1 MNDKNKK
8 NADGTIRSLSNRHVQ
23 MIAIGGTIGTG
34 LFLGSG
40 STISKTGPSVLL
52 VYLVTGC
59 LFFLMMR
66 GIGEIFYSDPSQ
78 HTFVAFIT
86 KYIGHTAGYFTGWSY
101 WIGLLFASMAELSA
115 IATYV
120 NFWFPHIPAWLIEV
134 VFLAV
139 LATLNIIAVKVFG
152 EAEFWFAMIKVIAI
166 VALIVTGIFMAFF
179 HASTPVGHASFGN
192 IFNHFTMFPHGFFN
206 FFAAFPMV
214 FFAFQGIEF
223 VSITLGES
231 KDPKTV
237 VKKAVNETLWRILIF
252 YIGALSVIM
261 VVIPW
266 TKLSPTNSPFVQVF
280 SIAGLPAA
288 AAVINFV
295 VLTSAASSLNSIIFS
310 AGRHLYQLAK
320 DTHTD
325 GFIHK
330 NLTHVSKNGIPIAS
344 IGLTAAL
351 ILINPI
357 LTVTHSVSFMFTL
370 VAGATSDMC
379 IIVYLF
385 TMFAHRK
392 YRKSAD
398 FLDHGFKMPAYQFTS
413 PLTILFFIFIFVSL
427 FFIPGDE
434 VGAISAAIWTVAFYA
449 GIGIKRLVSRS
460 KA

>member
-1 MNDKNKK
+1 
-8 NADGTIRSLSNRHVQ
+8 
-23 MIAIGGTIGTG
+23 
-34 LFLGSG
+34 
-40 STISKTGPSVLL
+40 
-52 VYLVTGC
+52 
-59 LFFLMMR
+59 
-66 GIGEIFYSDPSQ
+66 
-78 HTFVAFIT
+78 
-86 KYIGHTAGYFTGWSY
+86 
-101 WIGLLFASMAELSA
+101 
-115 IATYV
+115 
-120 NFWFPHIPAWLIEV
+120 
-134 VFLAV
+134 
-139 LATLNIIAVKVFG
+139 
-152 EAEFWFAMIKVIAI
+152 MIKVIAI
-166 VALIVTGIFMAFF
+166 VALIVTGLFMAFL

-192 IFNHFTMFPHGFFN
+192 IFDHFTMFPHGFFN

-261 VVIPW
+261 VVVPW
-266 TKLSPTNSPFVQVF
+266 EKLSPTNSPFVQVF

-357 LTVTHSVSFMFTL
+357 LTVTHSVSFMFT
-370 VAGATSDMC
+370 
-379 IIVYLF
+379 
-385 TMFAHRK
+385 
-392 YRKSAD
+392 
-398 FLDHGFKMPAYQFTS
+398 
-413 PLTILFFIFIFVSL
+413 
-427 FFIPGDE
+427 
-434 VGAISAAIWTVAFYA
+434 
-449 GIGIKRLVSRS
+449 
-460 KA
+460 